1 MTGLGN
7 NWRLMVSSSMRICNL
22 HSFVILKIL
31 DGGLVWKKMSLL
43 NWRESRC
50 GRMPSRRNL

>member
-43 NWRESRC
+43 NWRESRSLASLL
-50 GRMPSRRNL
+50 RI